1 MSCVSSL
8 LGMAAHH
15 GVRVNF
21 FISSLLG
28 LPNNETTYAELVKE
42 KDYATGYI
50 GNVTLFN
57 SLVFGCYGSNFK
69 GVISEHMSRNKFI
82 RSSVKFLPGER
93 HRTLL
98 MTVQHWFVYWLGA
111 AMVNTTLQ
119 GIHGCNSGVE
129 FQLWGICDRET
140 GSHLNMKITYMY
152 IVFLCLCFS
161 GKWHLGLHSSNTK
174 DYLHHP
180 MKQGYDYYYGTPLS
194 NMRDFADDGQWRHI
208 SFVNRKW
215 SLVGWAIV
223 FQNISEQFNIT
234 KTWYGGYRFM

>member
-57 SLVFGCYGSNFK
+57 SLIFGCYGSNFK

-119 GIHGCNSGVE
+119 WIHGCNSGVE

-140 GSHLNMKITYMY
+140 GSHLNMKITCTC
-152 IVFLCLCFS
+152 ILFFCVCFFRQMA
-161 GKWHLGLHSSNTK
+161 LGTALEQYKRLSSSPNETRVWLLLRDAPLQHEGFRWWRSVTSYQFCEQK
-174 DYLHHP
+174 
-180 MKQGYDYYYGTPLS
+180 MKLGG
-194 NMRDFADDGQWRHI
+194 
-208 SFVNRKW
+208 
-215 SLVGWAIV
+215 VGNCFPEHKRTV
-223 FQNISEQFNIT
+223 
-234 KTWYGGYRFM
+234 